1 MGRRILVLL
10 IGLALICGLVGCDQE
25 PRMITVTFDANGAT
39 GDVPPS
45 ITVSCYDEIVVPT
58 QGSLHKDGYY
68 FTGWSSSRDNYAYYK
83 SGDKKQFMHDEL
95 LYACWE
101 EGCSDNVF
109 GYSDETKTEIVY
121 LCDRT
126 ATYYSIPYGVVKIG
140 SRVFEGCSGIS
151 SIQIPDS
158 VTEIEWNAFKGCT
171 GLSELVLPSSIK
183 KIGSDAFSSCNSL
196 QIVFE
201 EGITSIPDYALD
213 CSYDDN
219 GITSVKIPSTVVG
232 IGTSAFS
239 GCCGLT
245 SIDLP
250 YNLEKIGN
258 YAFSGCKSLSSIRIP
273 ANVSSIGH
281 SIFSGDEKLTSVAVQ
296 IGNSIYYS
304 EGNCIIEKGDGFG
317 KTLVAGCKNSEIP
330 NDVTK
335 IGDYSFEDCNGL
347 TSIRIPESVE
357 SVGAY
362 AFRGCSALSSITI
375 PKSVKTMGGDVFSN
389 CNKLEVVFEEG
400 TQIIPNEALR
410 CWMGGEGIASVVIPY
425 SVTRIGNYA
434 FRGCSG
440 LTSITIPAGV
450 TYIGDSAFYGC
461 TGLTS
466 ITIPDS
472 VTFIDDSAFGSCT
485 GLASITIP
493 EGVTGIGYRTFSYC
507 SNLKRITIPK
517 TITNIE
523 SWVFDECYNL
533 VDIQYN
539 STIEDWNSISKDWD
553 WDYGTPSFTIHC
565 TDGDISK

>member
-1 MGRRILVLL
+1 MGRRILVLF
-10 IGLALICGLVGCDQE
+10 IGFVLICGLVGCDQE
-25 PRMITVTFDANGAT
+25 PMMITVTFDANGAI

-68 FTGWSSSRDNYAYYK
+68 FTGWSSSRENYARYK
-83 SGDKKQFMHDEL
+83 SGDKNQFMYDEL

-109 GYSDETKTEIVY
+109 AYSDETKTEIVY

-126 ATYYSIPYGVVKIG
+126 ASYYSIPYGVVRIG
-140 SRVFEGCSGIS
+140 SEVFKDCSGIS

-158 VTEIEWNAFKGCT
+158 VTEIEWDAFKGCT

-183 KIGSDAFSSCNSL
+183 RIGRNAFSSCDNL

-201 EGITSIPDYALD
+201 EGITSIPDYALN
-213 CSYDDN
+213 CSYNDN
-219 GITSVKIPSTVVG
+219 GISSVKIPSTVVE

-250 YNLEKIGN
+250 YNLEKIGD

-296 IGNSIYYS
+296 IGNPVYYS
-304 EGNCIIEKGDGFG
+304 EGNCIIEKGEDFG

-330 NDVTK
+330 DDVTK

-357 SVGAY
+357 SIGAY
-362 AFRGCSALSSITI
+362 AFRGCSSLSSITI

-389 CNKLEVVFEEG
+389 CDKLEVVFEEG
-400 TQIIPNEALR
+400 IQVIPNEALR
-410 CWMGGEGIASVVIPY
+410 CWMGGEGIVSVVIPY
-425 SVTRIGNYA
+425 GVTHIGNDA
-434 FRGCSG
+434 FKGCSG
-440 LTSITIPAGV
+440 LTSITIPDSIA
-450 TYIGDSAFYGC
+450 YIGDFAFYRC
-461 TGLTS
+461 SGLT
-466 ITIPDS
+466 
-472 VTFIDDSAFGSCT
+472 
-485 GLASITIP
+485 SITIP
-493 EGVTGIGYRTFSYC
+493 EGVTGICYRTFDSC

-523 SWVFDECYNL
+523 SWVFDECSNL
-533 VDIQYN
+533 VDIRYN
-539 STIEDWNSISKDWD
+539 STIEDWNAISKDSG
-553 WDYGTPSFTIHC
+553 WDYGTSSYTIHC